1 MKHVYKGQVG
11 NIKDNIKMDTKD
23 THNSASFNDPL
34 NWKSLGFFSAED
46 YLLYIFKKTEK
57 ITSAL
62 YLISGLL
69 KDEEPMKWELRDKGM
84 DLVGSSFMA
93 SSSVPGDKNFMIQSL
108 FSSALETISLLNI
121 AKLSNLI
128 SPMNHKLLVAEI
140 DNVLGLLR
148 DKLASS
154 AENAGYV
161 LSEEFFMT
169 PSMLSAGF
177 KSEQSTSKT
186 SGISD
191 KKSPHIQGQERT
203 EAHKGHVDVIE
214 KKSTRQEAILTVL
227 KGQSNLTIKD
237 FVKVI
242 KDCSEKTI
250 QRDLIEL
257 VDRGMVK
264 KEGERRWS
272 RYSLK

>member
-1 MKHVYKGQVG
+1 
-11 NIKDNIKMDTKD
+11 MDKKD
-23 THNSASFNDPL
+23 TNNHESFNDPL

-46 YLLYIFKKTEK
+46 YLVYIFKKTEK

-108 FSSALETISLLNI
+108 FASALETISLLNI

-161 LSEEFFMT
+161 LSEDFFRT
-169 PSMLSAGF
+169 PSMFSSGF
-177 KSEQSTSKT
+177 RADNHSGVGSNIKGANYSSTKT
-186 SGISD
+186 SSQT
-191 KKSPHIQGQERT
+191 KVS
-203 EAHKGHVDVIE
+203 KGHVDVVE
-214 KKSTRQEAILTVL
+214 KKNHRQEAILSVL
-227 KGQSNLTIKD
+227 KSQSNLTIKD
-237 FVKVI
+237 FIKVI

-257 VDRGMVK
+257 VDRGLVK